1 MPDHNLEELS
11 AKIDKL
17 IVYCQQLKQ
26 DKALLQQK
34 ENLWLQ
40 ERDRLIE
47 KNELARTRVQ
57 AMISHLKNFE
67 QGVG

>member
-1 MPDHNLEELS
+1 MSDYSLEELS
-11 AKIDKL
+11 AKIDEL

-26 DKALLQQK
+26 DKTLLQQK
-34 ENLWLQ
+34 EDLWLQ
-40 ERDRLIE
+40 ERERLIE

-57 AMISHLKNFE
+57 AMISHLKNLE